1 MSDVLNFNRRQ
12 PRQAIHDVGC
22 QDGHSSSIAAVVV
35 LVNKKEVSDRL
46 ARKQIALRAS
56 VRGVTG
62 RMLGRR
68 CGPSACK
75 SRAPMRVSALFAS
88 RVPER
93 QLSSGRAGLR
103 TLRKGGR
110 RGRARRSRAVGSAGR
125 AESREKFGLWSKEEV
140 LAWAE
145 SGDLARNAVSFA
157 IVDGTDLKW
166 LTADGLNTLHL
177 HLRVRLRVR

>member
-1 MSDVLNFNRRQ
+1 MNFNRRQ

-110 RGRARRSRAVGSAGR
+110 RGRARRSRAVGSVR
-125 AESREKFGLWSKEEV
+125 AKRRKFSRGSPQLRKGKAPPPARLLLVTAASSV
-140 LAWAE
+140 PRRA
-145 SGDLARNAVSFA
+145 SSLARRLPPVSAVCA
-157 IVDGTDLKW
+157 CRAPRNGHGT
-166 LTADGLNTLHL
+166 
-177 HLRVRLRVR
+177 